1 MDIEWSN
8 EYTELLVGC
17 IDRDI
22 YCADHLLVHTA
33 E

>member
-1 MDIEWSN
+1 MNIEWSN

-22 YCADHLLVHTA
+22 YCTDHYCGS
-33 E
+33 